1 MNGKAF
7 AILNPRSFV
16 GIFSDYGCENT
27 ETSVSLTDSD
37 VLSQKGKKTEVR
49 PEKPKVT
56 YSVALATG
64 AFATGR
70 FWLCTWQFYSVGKDK
85 VNNWQFCIL
94 RITVIFFF
102 FFGTIQRMS
111 LSWANALV
119 GFYPGTVDPII
130 SFINKFDFN
139 TVFEC

>member
-1 MNGKAF
+1 MNGKTF

-70 FWLCTWQFYSVGKDK
+70 FWLCTLKFYSVGKDK
-85 VNNWQFCIL
+85 VNN
-94 RITVIFFF
+94 
-102 FFGTIQRMS
+102 
-111 LSWANALV
+111 
-119 GFYPGTVDPII
+119 
-130 SFINKFDFN
+130 
-139 TVFEC
+139 

>member
-37 VLSQKGKKTEVR
+37 LPLLGKKTEVR

-94 RITVIFFF
+94 KITAIVF

-111 LSWANALV
+111 LLWANALV

-130 SFINKFDFN
+130 SFINKFEFN

>member
-56 YSVALATG
+56 YFGCAPDSSILSVRTK
-64 AFATGR
+64 
-70 FWLCTWQFYSVGKDK
+70 S
-85 VNNWQFCIL
+85 
-94 RITVIFFF
+94 ITDNFV
-102 FFGTIQRMS
+102 
-111 LSWANALV
+111 
-119 GFYPGTVDPII
+119 Y
-130 SFINKFDFN
+130 
-139 TVFEC
+139 

>member
-27 ETSVSLTDSD
+27 EISVSLTDSD

-94 RITVIFFF
+94 RITVIVF

>member
-1 MNGKAF
+1 MNGKTF

-37 VLSQKGKKTEVR
+37 LPLLGKKTEVR

-70 FWLCTWQFYSVGKDK
+70 FWLCTLKFYSVGKDK

-94 RITVIFFF
+94 KITAIVFFF
-102 FFGTIQRMS
+102 WTIQRMS

>member
-37 VLSQKGKKTEVR
+37 LPLLGKKNEVR

-56 YSVALATG
+56 YSVVLATG
-64 AFATGR
+64 AFATDR
-70 FWLCTWQFYSVGKDK
+70 FWLCT
-85 VNNWQFCIL
+85 
-94 RITVIFFF
+94 
-102 FFGTIQRMS
+102 
-111 LSWANALV
+111 
-119 GFYPGTVDPII
+119 
-130 SFINKFDFN
+130 
-139 TVFEC
+139 